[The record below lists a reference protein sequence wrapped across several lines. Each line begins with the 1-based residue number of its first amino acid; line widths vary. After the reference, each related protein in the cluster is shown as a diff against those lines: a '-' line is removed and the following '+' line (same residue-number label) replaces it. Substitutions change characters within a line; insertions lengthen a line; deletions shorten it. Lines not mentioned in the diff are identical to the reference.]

1 MKLTDQIFT
10 LCQVIPSV
18 RDVLAMPVM
27 AAGNPY
33 VVGGAARLDRP
44 VRWVHVSDASDLT
57 GLLQGGELVLTTGP
71 VFAADRDQVTGYLR
85 TLVDLGVVG
94 LIVELGTRVSSLPAY
109 VGALADE
116 LGLPVVALR
125 ERIRYVDVTEQ
136 VHRLIVADRY
146 QELQFAQST
155 HETFTALNITR
166 ASPRDIVT
174 KASEILDAPL
184 VLEDLNRHVLAFC
197 RASSPATTLLEGW
210 AERSRRNVTVGRS
223 GWLAVPVG
231 LGNQQWGRLVLPT
244 GAVDRGR
251 ARMVLERAAQSLQL
265 QRMLAEDR
273 DALLVQAAGGLLDD
287 LVSGRVSDDAE
298 AKARAGALGMTAS
311 ACYAPLVIAVASEPS
326 QDVLAQGAVYR
337 HVLAAARQQV
347 SAAGLTAIGSVR
359 REGTVALII
368 GCRSEATVDRTLT
381 AFCAGLQDR
390 LGVRVA
396 ALDWAAG
403 TCSAAAGL
411 VAAAEGLDE
420 AEHVA
425 EVGLAMPGPQRLY
438 RSRDVRLRGLFAL
451 LRADP
456 HVQSFADTEL
466 GRLVDHDARTGESLV
481 TVLRAYLDSGG
492 SKSEAAAVTGLSRPT
507 LYTRLATI
515 ERLLGVSL
523 ETAESRTSL
532 HAALMILDRR

>member
-1 MKLTDQIFT
+1 M
-10 LCQVIPSV
+10 IPSV
-18 RDVLAMPVM
+18 RDVLALPVV
-27 AAGNPY
+27 AAGGAY
-33 VVGGAARLDRP
+33 VAGGAAQLDHA
-44 VRWVHVSDASDLT
+44 VRWVHISDADDLT
-57 GLLQGGELVLTTGP
+57 GLLQGAELVLTTGP
-71 VFAADRDQVTGYLR
+71 MFAADSEHVAGYLR
-85 TLVDLGVVG
+85 MLADLGVVG
-94 LIVELGTRVSSLPAY
+94 LIVELGTHVDELPTY

-116 LGLPVVALR
+116 LGLPVIALR

-174 KASEILDAPL
+174 RASEILAAPV

-197 RASSPATTLLEGW
+197 RATSPATTLLEGW
-210 AERSRRNVTVGRS
+210 SERSRRNATTSSR

-231 LGNQQWGRLVLPT
+231 IGSQQWGRLVLPS
-244 GAVDRGR
+244 GGVDRNR

-265 QRMLAEDR
+265 QRMLEADR

-287 LVSGRVSDDAE
+287 LVSGRIGEDAE
-298 AKARAGALGMTAS
+298 AQARAGALGMAAS
-311 ACYAPLVIAVASEPS
+311 PCYLPVVIAVASRPTD
-326 QDVLAQGAVYR
+326 DVLAQGAVYR
-337 HVLAAARQQV
+337 QVLAGARQA
-347 SAAGLTAIGSVR
+347 STAAGLTAIGSVR

-368 GCRSEATVDRTLT
+368 GCRSQASADRTLT
-381 AFCAGLQDR
+381 AFCVGLEER
-390 LGVRVA
+390 LSERVA
-396 ALDWAAG
+396 GLDWAVG
-403 TCSAAAGL
+403 TSPATAGL
-411 VAAAEGLDE
+411 VAAAEGLAE

-425 EVGLAMPGPQRLY
+425 EVGLSMPGSQRLY

-451 LRADP
+451 LRTDP

-466 GRLVDHDARTGESLV
+466 GRLLEHDARTGENLLE
-481 TVLRAYLDSGG
+481 VLRAYLANGG
-492 SKSEAAAVTGLSRPT
+492 SKSGAAAMIGLSRPT

-523 ETAESRTSL
+523 ETSESRTSL
-532 HAALMILDRR
+532 HAALMIIDGR

>member
-1 MKLTDQIFT
+1 MDDRFT
-10 LCQVIPSV
+10 LCQVIPTV

-27 AAGNPY
+27 AAGSPY

-44 VRWVHVSDASDLT
+44 VRWVHVSDAGDLT

-71 VFAADRDQVTGYLR
+71 VFTSSPAHVGGYLE
-85 TLVDLGVVG
+85 LLADLGVAG
-94 LIVELGTRVSSLPAY
+94 LVVELGTHIDVLPTS

-116 LGLPVVALR
+116 LGLPVIALR

-146 QELQFAQST
+146 SELQFAQST

-197 RASSPATTLLEGW
+197 RANSAATTLLEGW
-210 AERSRRNVTVGRS
+210 SERSRRNATASRR

-231 LGNQQWGRLVLPT
+231 LGAQPWGRLVLPS
-244 GAVDRGR
+244 GAVDRSR
-251 ARMVLERAAQSLQL
+251 ARTVLERAAQSLQL
-265 QRMLAEDR
+265 QRMLEQDR

-287 LVSGRVSDDAE
+287 LVTGRVSDDAE
-298 AKARAGALGMTAS
+298 AQARAGALGMATS
-311 ACYAPLVIAVASEPS
+311 ACYAPLVVAVAGQPS

-337 HVLAAARQQV
+337 HVLAAARQQA

-368 GCRSEATVDRTLT
+368 GCRSETTVDHTLT
-381 AFCAGLQDR
+381 AFCAGLHDR
-390 LGVRVA
+390 LGARVA
-396 ALDWAAG
+396 DLDWAAG
-403 TCSAAAGL
+403 TSAAAAGL
-411 VAAAEGLDE
+411 VAAAEGLAE

-425 EVGLAMPGPQRLY
+425 EVGLSMPGPQRLY

-451 LRADP
+451 LRGDP

-466 GRLVDHDARTGESLV
+466 GRLVDHDARTGENLV
-481 TVLRAYLDSGG
+481 PVLRAYLAGGG
-492 SKSEAAAVTGLSRPT
+492 SKSEAAAASGLSRPT
-507 LYTRLATI
+507 LYARLATI
-515 ERLLGVSL
+515 ERLLGISL
-523 ETAESRTSL
+523 ENAESRTSL
-532 HAALMILDRR
+532 HAALMILDGRH